1 MSVIETLPARGKR
14 RVAVHATPAG
24 ARAVRSGDPW
34 LFDGSI
40 SRSSEGSVGDLAVV
54 FDPDREFA
62 GIGLLDPTSPIR
74 VRLLHH
80 GRPTDIDE
88 RWWSSRI
95 DTALAARES
104 LAADPGTTAY
114 RLIHGENDGFP
125 GLVID
130 RYANTLVAKIYT
142 GAWLPNLRDVLLPL
156 IERTGASRVVL
167 RTSRALSSASTEQQL
182 GDGAVLVGDPP
193 DGPIEV
199 LERGLRL
206 GVDVVAGHKTGH
218 FLDQR
223 DNRALV
229 RSLADGVEMLDVF
242 SSTGGFSLSAA
253 AGGARSVHMV
263 DVSGPALETAEANLR
278 RNRHLAE
285 VAACRVTST
294 RGDAFE
300 VLEGM
305 VADGR
310 AFDLVVLD
318 PPSFARAANQVDRA
332 VAAYERLAAL
342 GIALT
347 RSGGTMVQASCSAR
361 IDVDTLAGAVSRA
374 AGRSSQRV
382 REIRRTGHPVDH
394 PIGFRH
400 GAYLKALYVSVVDSG
415 TKN

>member
-1 MSVIETLPARGKR
+1 MNAIDTLPRRGDR

-40 SRSSEGSVGDLAVV
+40 TREGDGSAGDLAVV
-54 FDPDREFA
+54 FDPDRDFA
-62 GIGLLDPTSPIR
+62 GIGLFDPASPIR
-74 VRLLHH
+74 VRMLHH
-80 GRPTDIDE
+80 GQPTDIDD
-88 RWWSSRI
+88 RWWASRI
-95 DTALAARES
+95 DTALARRES
-104 LAADPGTTAY
+104 LAADEATTAY
-114 RLIHGENDGFP
+114 RLIHGENDGLP
-125 GLVID
+125 GLVVD
-130 RYANTLVAKIYT
+130 RYADTLVAKIYT
-142 GAWLPNLRDVLLPL
+142 PAWLPNLRSVLPPL
-156 IERTGASRVVL
+156 IERTGADRVVL
-167 RTSRALSSASTEQQL
+167 RTSRALSATSSDETP
-182 GDGAVLVGDPP
+182 GDGAVLFGDPP
-193 DGPIEV
+193 AGPIGV

-229 RSLADGVEMLDVF
+229 RSLAEGAEVLDVF

-263 DVSGPALETAEANLR
+263 DVSGPALSTAEENLR

-300 VLEGM
+300 VLEGL

-332 VAAYERLAAL
+332 IAAYERLAAL
-342 GIALT
+342 GIELT

-374 AGRSSQRV
+374 AGRSSRRV

>member
-1 MSVIETLPARGKR
+1 MNAIDTLPGRGDR

-40 SRSSEGSVGDLAVV
+40 TREGDGSAGDLAVV
-54 FDPDREFA
+54 FDPDRDFA
-62 GIGLLDPTSPIR
+62 GIGLFDPASPIR
-74 VRLLHH
+74 VRMLHH
-80 GRPTDIDE
+80 GQPTDIDD
-88 RWWSSRI
+88 RWWGSRI
-95 DTALAARES
+95 DTALARRES
-104 LAADPGTTAY
+104 LAADEATTAY
-114 RLIHGENDGFP
+114 RLIHGENDGLP
-125 GLVID
+125 GLVVD
-130 RYANTLVAKIYT
+130 RYADTLVAKIYT
-142 GAWLPNLRDVLLPL
+142 PAWLPNLRSVLPPL
-156 IERTGASRVVL
+156 IERTGADRVVL
-167 RTSRALSSASTEQQL
+167 RTSRALSATSSDAMP
-182 GDGAVLVGDPP
+182 GDGAVLFGDPP
-193 DGPIEV
+193 AGPIGV

-229 RSLADGVEMLDVF
+229 RSLAEGAEVLDVF

-253 AGGARSVHMV
+253 AGGARSAHMV
-263 DVSGPALETAEANLR
+263 DVSGPALSTAEENLR
-278 RNRHLAE
+278 RNRHLTE

-300 VLEGM
+300 VLEGL

-310 AFDLVVLD
+310 VFDLVVLD

-332 VAAYERLAAL
+332 IAAYERLAAL
-342 GIALT
+342 GIELT

-374 AGRSSQRV
+374 AGRSSRRV

>member
-1 MSVIETLPARGKR
+1 MNAIDALPARGER

-40 SRSSEGSVGDLAVV
+40 SRCGEGSAGDLAVV
-54 FDPDREFA
+54 FDPDRDFA
-62 GIGLLDPTSPIR
+62 GIGLFDPASPIR
-74 VRLLHH
+74 VRMLHH
-80 GRPTDIDE
+80 GRPTDIDD
-88 RWWSSRI
+88 RWWSSRV
-95 DTALAARES
+95 DSALAGPES
-104 LAADPGTTAY
+104 LDADPGTTAY

-125 GLVID
+125 GLVVD
-130 RYANTLVAKIYT
+130 RYADTLVAKIYT
-142 GAWLPNLRDVLLPL
+142 GAWLPNLRDVLVPL
-156 IERTGASRVVL
+156 VDRTGAKRVVL
-167 RTSRALSSASTEQQL
+167 RTSRALSAEPSDGAP
-182 GDGAVLVGDPP
+182 GDGSVLVGAPP
-193 DGPIEV
+193 AGPIEV

-206 GVDVVAGHKTGH
+206 GVDVIAGHKTGH

-229 RSLADGVEMLDVF
+229 RSLAEGVEMLDVF
-242 SSTGGFSLSAA
+242 SSTGGFSLAAA

-263 DVSGPALETAEANLR
+263 DVSAPALETAEANLR
-278 RNRHLAE
+278 RNRQLAE
-285 VAACRVTST
+285 VAGCRVTST

-300 VLEGM
+300 VLEGL

-310 AFDLVVLD
+310 SFDLVVLD

-347 RSGGTMVQASCSAR
+347 RSGGTLVQASCSAR
-361 IDVDTLAGAVSRA
+361 VDVDTLAGAVSRA
-374 AGRSSQRV
+374 AVRSGRRV
-382 REIRRTGHPVDH
+382 RETRRTGHPVDH